1 VCENSLEAENCK
13 YKLFIEHDID
23 FHNIMI
29 ADLFKYMRVNGTL
42 HIVYTIVINEYV
54 NNKVGELWLPMD
66 HVCYGYLCQKQ

>member
-1 VCENSLEAENCK
+1 
-13 YKLFIEHDID
+13 
-23 FHNIMI
+23 MI